1 MTGRDPGLQQER
13 TILAWRRSGLA
24 LLVGALT
31 IGRISLDTL
40 GLVAVVPSV
49 MVAGLALWVVLDAL
63 RARRLARTHPG
74 EPGYSVLADGR
85 LPAAVAVVVGTLGVV
100 ELAAAMSRLV

>member
-1 MTGRDPGLQQER
+1 MTRRDPGLQQER

-40 GLVAVVPSV
+40 GLAAAVPTV
-49 MVAGLALWVVLDAL
+49 MVAGLALWVVLDSL
-63 RARRLARTHPG
+63 RARRLARAHPG
-74 EPGYSVLADGR
+74 EWA
-85 LPAAVAVVVGTLGVV
+85 
-100 ELAAAMSRLV
+100 